1 MQSEEES
8 FIKLV
13 DAFTQATGV
22 PVTILNESLDDVQPK
37 APVAANAGPGPDM
50 FWGLYSL
57 PHLFP
62 DHCMDVFDLADY
74 LGGKYDGWA
83 PSAVKYGSPTTNGS
97 RSRWPTT
104 PT

>member
-37 APVAANAGPGPDM
+37 APVVANVCSGRESAAGAM
-50 FWGLYSL
+50 RMAERQAKRMY
-57 PHLFP
+57 
-62 DHCMDVFDLADY
+62 
-74 LGGKYDGWA
+74 
-83 PSAVKYGSPTTNGS
+83 
-97 RSRWPTT
+97 R
-104 PT
+104 